1 MAQVAETAL
10 SNPQAGDPKP
20 SLFTVYKS
28 GRGYWTRLGTAIAA
42 GMLVLVLAY
51 FINRNMRVWLADV
64 LGARAGNIT
73 AIVTGV
79 FVVIAGL
86 FAWAQ
91 MNKPRNV
98 EFLIE
103 TDSEMKK
110 VNWASRKELFGSTRV
125 VVIFLVIIA
134 FTLFFMDFASAW
146 FFHQIG
152 VLKVGPS
159 LF

>member
-10 SNPQAGDPKP
+10 SGQHSGEPKQG
-20 SLFTVYKS
+20 LFTVYKS
-28 GRGYWTRLGTAIAA
+28 GRGYWTRLGTAGAA
-42 GMLVLVLAY
+42 ILLILVLAY
-51 FINRNMRVWLADV
+51 FINRNCRVWLAES
-64 LGARAGNIT
+64 LGQHAALIT
-73 AIVTGV
+73 WCITGV
-79 FVVIAGL
+79 FALVAGL
-86 FAWAQ
+86 FCWAQ
-91 MNKPRNV
+91 MNKPRNA

-134 FTLFFMDFASAW
+134 VTLFVMDFGAAW
-146 FFHQIG
+146 FFFQIG